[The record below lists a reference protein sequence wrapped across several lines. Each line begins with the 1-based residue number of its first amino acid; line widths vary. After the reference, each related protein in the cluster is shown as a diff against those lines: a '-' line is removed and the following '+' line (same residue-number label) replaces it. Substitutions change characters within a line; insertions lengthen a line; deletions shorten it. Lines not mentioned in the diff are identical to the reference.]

1 MIEEVFPYREWRASI
16 GIMAATMHPPPTP
29 FMSSPIN
36 TALLKSLGPIGF
48 MAGTD
53 ASTKH
58 QQDWSGLPPTVPLG
72 VVYPRNTQEVAQVL
86 QHCQRLL
93 TPVVTQGGLTGL
105 AGGAHPS
112 ENCVVLSTEKM
123 CGVSNV
129 DPVMGTLTAW
139 AGTTLQD
146 IQQAAEA
153 AGLYFPIDL
162 GSRGSCTIGGNLATN
177 AGGNKVIRYGMTREQ
192 VLGLECVLPDGS
204 VLSSMNQLL
213 KNNTGY
219 DLKQLLI
226 GSEGTLGVITQVVMR
241 LQAKPRHQQSAMCRC
256 DTFEQVLHTLQHARK
271 NLGPGLL
278 AFEVMWPEFIQCMT
292 SGLPHL
298 RYPFAEKSG
307 FHILIEE
314 GHFSAQPQGG
324 GLQNCLSEL
333 LESEVLSD
341 VVVAQSEQDNQDLW
355 AIRDSVSEYGKVL
368 GPIIGFDIGLPSPV
382 MHATSQTMVTAI
394 HQQWPNAVVLFFGH
408 IGDSNLHVV
417 VHVPGLGDAQPH
429 RAVDDLVYPLVEKV
443 HGSVS
448 AEHGVGLIKK
458 PFLNCSR
465 QPSEI
470 ALMQTIKQALD
481 PNHLLN
487 PGKIFDLPTPA

>member
-1 MIEEVFPYREWRASI
+1 
-16 GIMAATMHPPPTP
+16 
-29 FMSSPIN
+29 
-36 TALLKSLGPIGF
+36 
-48 MAGTD
+48 
-53 ASTKH
+53 
-58 QQDWSGLPPTVPLG
+58 
-72 VVYPRNTQEVAQVL
+72 
-86 QHCQRLL
+86 
-93 TPVVTQGGLTGL
+93 
-105 AGGAHPS
+105 
-112 ENCVVLSTEKM
+112 
-123 CGVSNV
+123 
-129 DPVMGTLTAW
+129 
-139 AGTTLQD
+139 
-146 IQQAAEA
+146 
-153 AGLYFPIDL
+153 
-162 GSRGSCTIGGNLATN
+162 
-177 AGGNKVIRYGMTREQ
+177 
-192 VLGLECVLPDGS
+192 
-204 VLSSMNQLL
+204 
-213 KNNTGY
+213 
-219 DLKQLLI
+219 
-226 GSEGTLGVITQVVMR
+226 LGVITQVVLR

-292 SGLPHL
+292 SGLPDL

-443 HGSVS
+443 YGSVS

>member
-1 MIEEVFPYREWRASI
+1 
-16 GIMAATMHPPPTP
+16 
-29 FMSSPIN
+29 MSSHLAH
-36 TALLKSLGPIGF
+36 ALPQSLSPFGF
-48 MAGTD
+48 VPGSA
-53 ASTKH
+53 ANPKH
-58 QQDWSGLPPTVPLG
+58 QQDWSDLPPIVPMG
-72 VVYPRNTQEVAQVL
+72 VVYPRNTQEVAQVI
-86 QHCQRLL
+86 QHCQRHH

-105 AGGAHPS
+105 AGGAQPS

-123 CGVSNV
+123 CGVTHV

-139 AGTTLQD
+139 AGTSLQD

-192 VLGLECVLPDGS
+192 VLGLECVLADGS
-204 VLSSMNQLL
+204 VLSSMNHLL

-226 GSEGTLGVITQVVMR
+226 GSEGTLGVITQVVLR
-241 LQAKPRHQQSAMCRC
+241 LQAKPLHQQSAMCRC
-256 DTFEQVLHTLQHARK
+256 ETFEQVLHTLQHARK
-271 NLGPGLL
+271 SLGPGLL

-292 SGLPHL
+292 AGLPQL
-298 RYPFAEKSG
+298 RYPFAQKDG

-314 GHFSAQPQGG
+314 GHFSTDPQAG
-324 GLQNCLSEL
+324 GLQNCLGDL
-333 LESEVLSD
+333 LEAKVLSD
-341 VVVAQSEQDNQDLW
+341 VVVAQSEQDNHHLW

-368 GPIIGFDIGLPSPV
+368 GPIIGFDIGLPAPV
-382 MHATSQTMVTAI
+382 MHQTAQDMEAAI
-394 HQQWPNAVVLFFGH
+394 RQQWPNAVILFFGH

-417 VHVPGLGDAQPH
+417 VHVPGLGTAQPH
-429 RAVDDLVYPLVEKV
+429 LAVDLLVYPLVEKA

-458 PFLNCSR
+458 PFLHCSR
-465 QPSEI
+465 QPAEI

-481 PNHLLN
+481 PEHLLN
-487 PGKIFDLPTPA
+487 PGKIFDLPTRA

>member
-1 MIEEVFPYREWRASI
+1 M
-16 GIMAATMHPPPTP
+16 
-29 FMSSPIN
+29 
-36 TALLKSLGPIGF
+36 
-48 MAGTD
+48 
-53 ASTKH
+53 
-58 QQDWSGLPPTVPLG
+58 PLG
-72 VVYPRNTQEVAQVL
+72 VVYPRNTNEVSQVL
-86 QHCQRLL
+86 ALCHLHQ
-93 TPVVTQGGLTGL
+93 TPLVTQGGLTGL
-105 AGGAHPS
+105 AGGAHPI
-112 ENCVVLSTEKM
+112 ECGVVLSTEKM
-123 CGVSNV
+123 CGVTHV

-146 IQQAAEA
+146 IQQAAET

-162 GSRGSCTIGGNLATN
+162 GSRGSCTIGGNVATN
-177 AGGNKVIRYGMTREQ
+177 AGGNKVIRYGMTRDQ
-192 VLGLECVLPDGS
+192 VLGLECVLADGS
-204 VLSSMNQLL
+204 VLSSMNHLL

-226 GSEGTLGVITQVVMR
+226 GSEGTLGVITQVVLR

-292 SGLPHL
+292 SGLPDL
-298 RYPFAEKSG
+298 RYPFAEKTG

-417 VHVPGLGDAQPH
+417 VHVPGLANAQPH
-429 RAVDDLVYPLVEKV
+429 HEVDAIVYPLVEKV

-458 PFLNCSR
+458 PFLSCSR

-481 PNHLLN
+481 PHHLLN
-487 PGKIFDLPTPA
+487 PGKIFDLPPSV